1 MKLKKGVAV
10 LGYKPE
16 LLATCGTL
24 DELKAL
30 AEAGCDAFLLGEEKY
45 GMRLPGEFTPQMIA
59 EAVSFAHPRGI
70 KIYVCV
76 NNLMD
81 NDKLPG
87 LPGYLEEMGQ
97 IGVDGIEFGDP
108 SVLMQARKLLP
119 GLPLHWNA
127 EMTST
132 NHGTAN
138 YWGRRGAT
146 RIVLARE
153 LNMEETTGMMPSLE
167 VEAQV
172 QVHGMTNIYHSK
184 RSLVN
189 SYMANQGRPVEDG
202 NVGLSRGL
210 YLIEAERRDERFP
223 IYEDSNGTH
232 IMSSGDICI
241 LEDLHLLMEAGVQSF
256 KIEGILK
263 SKAYNVAAAR
273 AYRKAIDSFVNDRE
287 NYAFD
292 ESWLDEIRGLQDPD
306 RELSFGFFYKEQVY

>member
-1 MKLKKGVAV
+1 M
-10 LGYKPE
+10 GYKPE
-16 LLATCGTL
+16 LLATCSTL

-30 AEAGCDAFLLGEEKY
+30 AQAGCDAFLLGEEKF
-45 GMRLPGEFTPQMIA
+45 GMRLPGEFTPEMIA
-59 EAVSFAHPRGI
+59 EAVAFAHPQDI

-81 NDKLPG
+81 NEVLPS
-87 LPGYLEEMGQ
+87 LPGYLEQMHE

-108 SVLMQARKLLP
+108 SVLMQARRILP
-119 GLPLHWNA
+119 NLPLHWNA

-138 YWGRRGAT
+138 YWGKRGAT
-146 RIVLARE
+146 RVVLARE
-153 LNMEETTGMMPSLE
+153 LNMDEITGMMPHLD

-184 RSLVN
+184 RSLVH
-189 SYMANQGRPVEDG
+189 SYMANQGRPVEDDR
-202 NVGLSRGL
+202 VGLDRGL
-210 YLIEAERRDERFP
+210 YLIEAERRDELFP

-241 LEDLHLLMEAGVQSF
+241 LEDLHLMMEAGVQSF
-256 KIEGILK
+256 KIESILK
-263 SKAYNVAAAR
+263 STAYNVAAAK
-273 AYRKAIDSFVNDRE
+273 AYRTAIDTFIADPE
-287 NYAFD
+287 GYAFD
-292 ESWLDEIRGLQDPD
+292 EAWLDEIRELQDPR

>member
-1 MKLKKGVAV
+1 M
-10 LGYKPE
+10 GYKPE

-24 DELKAL
+24 NELRAL

-45 GMRLPGEFTPQMIA
+45 GMRLPGDFTPEMIQ
-59 EAVSFAHPRGI
+59 EAVSFAHPLGI
-70 KIYVCV
+70 KIYAAV

-81 NDKLPG
+81 NEKLPD
-87 LPGYLEEMGQ
+87 LPGYLEKIGA

-108 SVLMQARKLLP
+108 SVLMQAKNLLP

-146 RIVLARE
+146 RVVLARE
-153 LNMEETTGMMPSLE
+153 LNMDEVTGMIPSLQ
-167 VEAQV
+167 VEAQI

-184 RSLVN
+184 RSLVH
-189 SYMANQGRPVEDG
+189 SYMANQGRPVEDD

-241 LEDLHLLMEAGVQSF
+241 LEDLHLLMEAGVHSF

-263 SKAYNVAAAR
+263 STAYNVAAAR
-273 AYRKAIDSFVNDRE
+273 AYRKAIDAFIFDRE
-287 NYAFD
+287 SYAFN
-292 ESWLDEIRGLQDPD
+292 EAWLNEIRELQDPD